1 MGKSY
6 NRYEDVEEPDGFS
19 SYRRRASIAKKTPKV
34 SMHGSH
40 VNKKT
45 CRCLGCNDPWS
56 LGKCG
61 RDKKYVNSQKHLEDG
76 HDFIPSSATPK
87 GDGGRT
93 WRGGWSECN
102 ICYDTVK
109 DYGFNQVSCGGR
121 IKTICNDCK
130 VNHYEHSGDSC
141 PMCRSHPVM
150 PVPKEMVKKYLRR

>member
-6 NRYEDVEEPDGFS
+6 NRFETVEKPDGLSFF
-19 SYRRRASIAKKTPKV
+19 RRASLAKKTPKV

-40 VNKKT
+40 VNQKT
-45 CRCLGCNDPWS
+45 CKCLGCNDPWA
-56 LGKCG
+56 LGKSG

-87 GDGGRT
+87 GYGPT
-93 WRGGWSECN
+93 WRGGWADCN

-109 DYGFNQVSCGGR
+109 NYGFNQVSCGGR
-121 IKTICNDCK
+121 VKTICNDCK

-141 PMCRSHPVM
+141 PLCRSHPVM
-150 PVPKEMVKKYLRR
+150 PAPKEMVKKY